1 MAGIII
7 IITAASIEI
16 ALALFSIVTKSNKP
30 VIRGIIRLSYLIC
43 FVLLTIL
50 SVIQWSFRY
59 YALAVLL
66 LSLAL
71 IGTIP
76 LIRKPKEK
84 PYKHAHTL
92 LKTFGMIILI
102 SLCTLPAILFPQYK
116 PIAPTGSY
124 QVGTVDYTYIDTHSI
139 ETYTD
144 TGEYRKVNVE
154 FTYPLNTNGRYPL
167 IVFSP
172 GTFGTKTSNTTL
184 YNELASHGYIVCSI
198 DHPYHALFT
207 TGTKGRTVFIDGD
220 YFKDFAAE
228 DAKNN
233 KQQSLEFYRKWMAVR
248 TGDISLVI
256 NSILT
261 AANNQNSGTIYQ
273 RIDTTKLGVMGHSL
287 GGSAALGIGRIR
299 NDIDAVIALE
309 APFMC
314 DIEGVE
320 NNTFIF
326 NQAPYPVPVLNVYS
340 DSSWGHLADWPQY
353 AENYRLLSDL
363 NPNTNN
369 IYIDGSR
376 HLGLTDLS
384 LLSPFFTRVLNGQ
397 SQTIDAVTCLQTLN
411 KICLQFFDSTLKNE
425 GSFIGNAD
433 TPSSQ

>member
-1 MAGIII
+1 MSIII
-7 IITAASIEI
+7 VLTASLIEI
-16 ALALFSIVTKSNKP
+16 ALAGFCIITNSSQLF
-30 VIRGIIRLSYLIC
+30 IRGILRPASFTC
-43 FVLLTIL
+43 FVLLTLL

-66 LSLAL
+66 LALAV
-71 IGTIP
+71 IGVIY

-84 PYKHAHTL
+84 PYKRTRIIFQ
-92 LKTFGMIILI
+92 TIGMIILI

-116 PIAPTGSY
+116 PIATTGSY
-124 QVGTVDYTYIDTHSI
+124 PVATANYTFTDTSRV

-144 TGEYRKVNVE
+144 TGEYRRVNVE
-154 FTYPLNTNGRYPL
+154 LTYPLNTTGRYPL
-167 IVFSP
+167 IIFSP

-184 YNELASHGYIVCSI
+184 YNELASHGYIICSI

-207 TGTKGRTVFIDGD
+207 TDTEGRTVFIDGD

-228 DAKNN
+228 DTNSN
-233 KQQSLEFYRKWMAVR
+233 KQQSFEFYQKWMKVR
-248 TGDISLVI
+248 TGDINFVIDSL
-256 NSILT
+256 L
-261 AANNQNSGTIYQ
+261 AAAKNQNTDTVCQ

-287 GGSAALGIGRIR
+287 GGAAALGIGRTR
-299 NDIDAVIALE
+299 NDVDAVISLE

-326 NQAPYPVPVLNVYS
+326 NQTPYPVPVLNVYS
-340 DSSWGHLADWPQY
+340 DSSWSKLGDWPQY
-353 AENYRLLSDL
+353 AENYGLLSDL
-363 NPNTNN
+363 NPNTYNVH
-369 IYIDGSR
+369 IRGSR

-397 SQTIDAVTCLQTLN
+397 SQELDAATCLQTLN
-411 KICLQFFDSTLKNE
+411 KVCLQFFDSTLNNK
-425 GSFIGNAD
+425 GTFDD
-433 TPSSQ
+433 TRY